1 MTFLPVHDF
10 VTSFGHLENIRSL
23 NYTDLSYIDTIHYII
38 LKIKFII
45 IIKKSF
51 KYWESVNLMI
61 VHTSFLKFQFSF
73 ESSNCIIGNRYY
85 QLFSSELQAYLAWI
99 WENVCQIT
107 KSNDH
112 SFSVS
117 YFFQVKV
124 MFHEKHKASLAYSQ

>member
-51 KYWESVNLMI
+51 KYWELDDSAY
-61 VHTSFLKFQFSF
+61 KFPKIPIF
-73 ESSNCIIGNRYY
+73 I
-85 QLFSSELQAYLAWI
+85 
-99 WENVCQIT
+99 
-107 KSNDH
+107 
-112 SFSVS
+112 
-117 YFFQVKV
+117 
-124 MFHEKHKASLAYSQ
+124 